1 MKEIIAWTAAEPVKT
16 DFTSDKGAFIL
27 KNKINKLG
35 VPFISEAQDNYRNHV
50 VDAEEALLNFVQNEN
65 QKLTKMKIYNNLID
79 KEHMQH
85 RTTEYREQ
93 ARKTATLDND
103 HAKSL

>member
-35 VPFISEAQDNYRNHV
+35 VPFISEA
-50 VDAEEALLNFVQNEN
+50 
-65 QKLTKMKIYNNLID
+65 
-79 KEHMQH
+79 
-85 RTTEYREQ
+85 
-93 ARKTATLDND
+93 
-103 HAKSL
+103 

>member
-35 VPFISEAQDNYRNHV
+35 VPFISEAKKDGIPITVETCPHYLTLS
-50 VDAEEALLNFVQNEN
+50 AEEVPMRATQFKCCPPIRDRAN
-65 QKLTKMKIYNNLID
+65 QVVNISI
-79 KEHMQH
+79 
-85 RTTEYREQ
+85 
-93 ARKTATLDND
+93 
-103 HAKSL
+103 